1 MNIATRRMHDAG
13 IRKAAVLVTSLDQLS
28 ADLLLDQLGDGQA
41 DLVRQAVMELDQ
53 IDDEERRRV
62 IDEFRRIG
70 PMVPSASPSGIEL
83 TDLPPKQTES
93 PAPPDAPADDDS
105 RPFGFLHE
113 AEDEKLVHLLADERP
128 PTIALVLSH
137 LPPERAANVLDRL
150 APTLQVEV
158 VRRLV
163 DLENADP
170 ETLREI
176 EQVLE
181 ARLSRLFDIE
191 RRRAAG
197 PQSVARILASCEGLV
212 RRRILE
218 NISVED
224 RPLAERFGRR
234 EPNFDEIAQCDDGV
248 LAEVFCTAEPE
259 VVRAA
264 LLGTKPAMLE
274 RFLRCMAPEE
284 AKRMRR
290 RLARPGPIRLSD
302 VEEARREIAGLAERL
317 SCDEL
322 NIAAA

>member
-1 MNIATRRMHDAG
+1 MVVATRRTHDAG
-13 IRKAAVLVTSLDQLS
+13 IRKAAVLVASLDRLS
-28 ADLLLDQLGDGQA
+28 ADLLLDQLDDEQA

-83 TDLPPKQTES
+83 TDLPPKRTES
-93 PAPPDAPADDDS
+93 TAPPDAPANDDS

-113 AEDEKLVHLLADERP
+113 AEDEKLMHLLADERP

-150 APTLQVEV
+150 APALQVEV
-158 VRRLV
+158 IRRLV

-181 ARLSRLFDIE
+181 ARLSRLFDLE

-212 RRRILE
+212 RRRILD

-234 EPNFDEIAQCDDGV
+234 EPNFDEIAQCDDAV
-248 LAEVFCTAEPE
+248 LAEVFRTAEPE

-264 LLGTKPAMLE
+264 LLGTPPAMLE

-284 AKRMRR
+284 AKRIRR

-317 SCDEL
+317 SCGEV
-322 NIAAA
+322 NRTAA